1 MSRSTLTAAAA
12 IAVAAAVPQVPA
24 AAEEGS
30 AITVTGPTVRNLGEP
45 ADGVRQRTRLTSS
58 VTVDFADLD
67 LRTEYGRWVLD
78 QRLRIAADAA
88 CDELDAIDPP
98 SGMGGGIAY
107 SDCRSLAMRR
117 AEPQLRRAI
126 LAAG

>member
-1 MSRSTLTAAAA
+1 MSRSLLA
-12 IAVAAAVPQVPA
+12 AVAAFAMTALPQAPA
-24 AAEEGS
+24 ISQESGS
-30 AITVTGPTVRNLGEP
+30 ITVTGPTARNSGEP
-45 ADGVRQRTRLTSS
+45 ADGVRQRTRLTSA

-88 CDELDAIDPP
+88 CDELDAVDPP